1 MLNVPPQ
8 LIQEPTGRRWLA
20 HMLVAS
26 MMSALL
32 AGACVGPAFADEALT
47 GPAAHANG
55 VLPPTCGTPNT
66 PSCGAPQKTPIV
78 PLPYPP
84 HTPIIKG

>member
-8 LIQEPTGRRWLA
+8 LIQEPAGPRWLA
-20 HMLVAS
+20 RMLLAS

-32 AGACVGPAFADEALT
+32 AAACVGPAFADEAPK

-55 VLPPTCGTPNT
+55 VRPPTCGTPNT
-66 PSCGAPQKTPIV
+66 PPCRAQNATIV
-78 PLPYPP
+78 PLPHPP

>member
-1 MLNVPPQ
+1 MSVPAAAGPA
-8 LIQEPTGRRWLA
+8 GRRWLA
-20 HMLVAS
+20 RMLLAS

-32 AGACVGPAFADEALT
+32 AVACVGTAFGDEAAD
-47 GPAAHANG
+47 GPAAHADG
-55 VLPPTCGTPNT
+55 VRPPTCGTPNT
-66 PSCGAPQKTPIV
+66 PACGVPQKAPIV

>member
-20 HMLVAS
+20 HMLLAS

-32 AGACVGPAFADEALT
+32 AGACVGPAFADEALVVH
-47 GPAAHANG
+47 GVSDIRDEVPEPRPQHA
-55 VLPPTCGTPNT
+55 T
-66 PSCGAPQKTPIV
+66 IV
-78 PLPYPP
+78 PLPHPP